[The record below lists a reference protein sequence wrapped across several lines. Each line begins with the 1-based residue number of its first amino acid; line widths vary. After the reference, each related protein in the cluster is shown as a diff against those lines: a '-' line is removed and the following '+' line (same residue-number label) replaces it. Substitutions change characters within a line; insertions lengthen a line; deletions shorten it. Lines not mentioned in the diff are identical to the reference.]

1 MRTKLGKYV
10 IKSELGHGAMG
21 VVYLA
26 EDPRL
31 HRPVA
36 LKTMSPSVAGD
47 PELLQRFYREAE
59 SAGQLRHPNI
69 VTIYDID
76 EAEGT
81 PFIAMEFLEGD
92 SLEKLI
98 RIRKPLP
105 MYRKL
110 DIIIQTCRGL
120 HYAHQRGIVHRD
132 VKPANIVVLN
142 DGQVKIVDFGIAR
155 ISDASMTRTGIILGT
170 PMYMSPEQVRGKS
183 VDPRSDIFSL
193 GVILYEFLTF
203 TSPFHAED
211 VPTIAYKILNEPPA
225 PLRTVIANCP
235 PQLDA
240 VQQKAIAKE
249 REERYQTA
257 EDLAFDLQQ
266 QADYVRRNMVDVFVQ
281 EGERY
286 FEAGNFTLAR
296 ESLQRVLE
304 LDSGH
309 NLAKNLL
316 NKVQEQLQAHQRAQ
330 KVEQGLRQAR
340 QALEGRLF
348 DEALDLFEEV
358 LRVDPANEPAQQG
371 KAQAA
376 EQRERNRLINQHLS
390 RAEEL
395 ASEADLQG
403 TREEVDKVLAIDPA
417 HPRAVQLKDW
427 LTKELVERER
437 VTQVQRHLED
447 AQQKLS
453 NRDFAAALALLEKAY
468 AIDPVNIE
476 IESLIRSTRESQERE
491 GRRKLLEQRLAEI
504 QEAIS
509 LEKLDD
515 AIHKAD
521 LTLQELPDNAQIVKL
536 RTQAVRLADLQKR
549 RLYVE
554 QQLQAARDAFQRNDF
569 PPAIAVLEKALET
582 APDDARL
589 AAYLKTVRE
598 AQETARLEDTRQTA
612 VRQASE
618 KIRAQDLAGAV
629 RVLEEATGSVGHSAE
644 LTDLLQFARDQ
655 QAEQMRQERIRQIL
669 GRAQGILREE
679 NYEDAIQFLER
690 SQSEVQ
696 APEVAEMLANARGQ
710 KRKIE
715 QRRAEM
721 VQQALRHVESNEPAK
736 AVGLLDS
743 APKIYFKDPNFQKTY
758 AQCRE
763 ALDRFSGIRRILDNV
778 GASVA
783 RDDLEAA
790 EKLLQQ
796 GLKTYSGEVNLLAAQ
811 KQVQEA
817 QQARRRR
824 QLVKVLDEAKLDMGR
839 MQYREA
845 LALLATKDWASAG
858 FPDLA
863 QEAALLRA
871 EANERHMEISARQ
884 TVIQQAS
891 PLTGAPA
898 EEPVSLLESQ
908 RRLREALREGAA
920 RHEKLPDQAP
930 HGPMPLSGGPTPQD
944 RGVEA
949 PGVKPPP
956 IAPPV
961 IRPAGPRPTPPPL
974 VTPAKPVRKGLPVA
988 VWAALAVIVLAVVGT
1003 AVWLLRPRT
1012 PAALGYAQL
1021 VTVPWAE
1028 VVSVKTAAG
1037 ETLDLKGQTPMRL
1050 ELPPGHYAIEL
1061 KDDQGTGQVEVDIK
1075 AGETTRVNYAFPQV
1089 NVNALVEELVSKY

>member
-47 PELLQRFYREAE
+47 SELLQRFYREAE

-105 MYRKL
+105 IYRKL
-110 DIIIQTCRGL
+110 DIIIQACRGL

-142 DGQVKIVDFGIAR
+142 DGLVKIVDFGIAR

-203 TSPFHAED
+203 INPFHAED
-211 VPTIAYKILNEPPA
+211 VPSIAYKILNEPPA
-225 PLRTVIANCP
+225 PLSKVIANCP
-235 PQLDA
+235 PRLDA
-240 VQQKAIAKE
+240 VQLKAIAKE

-286 FEAGNFTLAR
+286 LEAGNFTLAR
-296 ESLQRVLE
+296 ESLQKVLE

-309 NLAKNLL
+309 NLAKTLL
-316 NKVQEQLQAHQRAQ
+316 SKVQEQLQAHQRTQ

-348 DEALDLFEEV
+348 DEAVDLFDEV
-358 LRVDPANEPAQQG
+358 LRVDPANEEAREG
-371 KAQAA
+371 KVLAT
-376 EQRERNRLINQHLS
+376 EQRERYRLINQHLS

-403 TREEVDKVLAIDPA
+403 TRDEVDKVLAVDPA

-427 LTKELVERER
+427 VTKELAERER
-437 VTQVQRHLED
+437 LTQVQRHLEE
-447 AQQKLS
+447 AQERLAS
-453 NRDFAAALALLEKAY
+453 RDFVAALALLEKAH
-468 AIDPVNIE
+468 ALDPVNIE
-476 IESLIRSTRESQERE
+476 IESLIRTTRENQEKE
-491 GRRKLLEQRLAEI
+491 ERRKLLERRLAEI
-504 QEAIS
+504 HDAIS

-515 AIHKAD
+515 AVHKAD
-521 LTLQELPDNAQIVKL
+521 LALQELPDNAQIVKL

-549 RLYVE
+549 RIYVE

-569 PPAIAVLEKALET
+569 PTAIAVLEKALET

-598 AQETARLEDTRQTA
+598 AQEIARLEDARQTA
-612 VRQASE
+612 ARLANE
-618 KIRAQDLAGAV
+618 KIRTKDLAGAI
-629 RVLEEATGSVGHSAE
+629 RVLEEATGSVGQSAE

-655 QAEQMRQERIRQIL
+655 QEEQARQERIRQIL
-669 GRAQGILREE
+669 GRAQAILREE
-679 NYEDAIQFLER
+679 NYEDAIQFLAR
-690 SQSEVQ
+690 GQSEVQ
-696 APEVAEMLANARGQ
+696 APEIAELLANAREQ
-710 KRKIE
+710 KRKTE

-721 VQQALRHVESNEPAK
+721 MQQALRHVESNEPAK

-743 APKIYFKDPNFQKTY
+743 APKIYFKDPNFQRTY

-763 ALDRFSGIRRILDNV
+763 ALDRFSSIRRILDNV

-783 RDDLEAA
+783 GDDLDTA

-796 GLKTYSGEVNLLAAQ
+796 GLKTYSGEANLLAAQ

-824 QLVKVLDEAKLDMGR
+824 QVVKILEEAKLDMGR

-845 LALLATKDWASAG
+845 LALLATKDWTSVG

-891 PLTGAPA
+891 PIAGGPGD
-898 EEPVSLLESQ
+898 EPTSLLESQ
-908 RRLREALREGAA
+908 RRLREALRDGAA
-920 RHEKLPDQAP
+920 RQEKIPVQARQVP
-930 HGPMPLSGGPTPQD
+930 QPVSGFPAPQD
-944 RGVEA
+944 RGIEA

-956 IAPPV
+956 IGPAV
-961 IRPAGPRPTPPPL
+961 IRPTPSPP
-974 VTPAKPVRKGLPVA
+974 VAAIKPVRRGLPAV
-988 VWAALAVIVLAVVGT
+988 VWAGLAVIVLAVVGT

-1012 PAALGYAQL
+1012 PAALGYTQL
-1021 VTVPWAE
+1021 VTAPWAE

-1037 ETLDLKGQTPMRL
+1037 EKLDLKGQTPMRL
-1050 ELPPGHYAIEL
+1050 ELSPGHYVIEL
-1061 KDDQGTGQVEVDIK
+1061 KSAQAAGQVEVDVK

-1089 NVNALVEELVSKY
+1089 NVNALVDELVSKY

>member
-81 PFIAMEFLEGD
+81 PFIAMEFLEGE

-98 RIRKPLP
+98 RTRKPLP

-110 DIIIQTCRGL
+110 DIIIQACRGL

-142 DGQVKIVDFGIAR
+142 DGLVKIVDFGIAR

-225 PLRTVIANCP
+225 PLSTVITNCP
-235 PQLDA
+235 PNLEA
-240 VQQKAIAKE
+240 VQRKAIAKE
-249 REERYQTA
+249 REDRYQTA

-286 FEAGNFTLAR
+286 FEAGNLTLAR
-296 ESLQRVLE
+296 ESLQKVLE

-309 NLAKNLL
+309 NLAKSLL
-316 NKVQEQLQAHQRAQ
+316 YKVQEQLQVHQRAQ
-330 KVEQGLRQAR
+330 KVEQGMRQAG
-340 QALEGRLF
+340 QALENRLF
-348 DEALDLFEEV
+348 DEAIDLFDEV

-371 KAQAA
+371 KAQAT
-376 EQRERNRLINQHLS
+376 EQRERYRLINQHLS

-403 TREEVDKVLAIDPA
+403 TRDEVEKILAVDPA
-417 HPRAVQLKDW
+417 HPRAMQLKDW
-427 LTKELVERER
+427 VTKELAERER
-437 VTQVQRHLED
+437 VSRVQRHMEE
-447 AQQKLS
+447 AQQKLAS
-453 NRDFAAALALLEKAY
+453 RDFAAALVLLEKAY
-468 AIDPVNIE
+468 ALDPVNIE
-476 IESLIRSTRESQERE
+476 IESLIRSTRENQERE
-491 GRRKLLEQRLAEI
+491 ERRKLLEQRLAEI

-521 LTLQELPDNAQIVKL
+521 RALQELPDNAQIVKL

-549 RLYVE
+549 RLQVE
-554 QQLQAARDAFQRNDF
+554 QQLQGARDAFQRNDF
-569 PPAIAVLEKALET
+569 PAAIAVLEKALET

-598 AQETARLEDTRQTA
+598 AQEIARLETIRQTA
-612 VRQASE
+612 VRQANE
-618 KIRAQDLAGAV
+618 KIRGKDLAGAT
-629 RVLEEATGSVGHSAE
+629 RTLEEALGRVGQSAE

-655 QAEQMRQERIRQIL
+655 QAEQTRQEKIRQVL

-679 NYEDAIQFLER
+679 NYDDAIQFLDR
-690 SQSEVQ
+690 SQNEVQ
-696 APEVAEMLANARGQ
+696 APEIAEMLANAREQ
-710 KRKIE
+710 KRKLE

-721 VQQALRHVESNEPAK
+721 VQQALRHVASNEPAK

-763 ALDRFSGIRRILDNV
+763 ALERFTAIHRILDSV
-778 GASVA
+778 GTSVA

-796 GLKTYSGEVNLLAAQ
+796 GLKTYSGETNLLAAQ
-811 KQVQEA
+811 KEVREA

-824 QLVKVLDEAKLDMGR
+824 QLAKVLDEAKLDMGR
-839 MQYREA
+839 MQYHEA
-845 LALLATKDWASAG
+845 LELLATTDWPSSG

-863 QEAALLRA
+863 REAAALQA
-871 EANERHMEISARQ
+871 EATQRDLEMSSRQ

-891 PLTGAPA
+891 PLSGAAAGEPA
-898 EEPVSLLESQ
+898 SLLESQ
-908 RRLREALREGAA
+908 RRLKEALQEGTA
-920 RHEKLPDQAP
+920 RHERLQQQSPP
-930 HGPMPLSGGPTPQD
+930 VRP
-944 RGVEA
+944 VEA
-949 PGVKPPP
+949 PGVKPP

-961 IRPAGPRPTPPPL
+961 GVPGLRPGPMPP
-974 VTPAKPVRKGLPVA
+974 VTPVKPVRKGLPAA
-988 VWAALAVIVLAVVGT
+988 VWAGLAVVVLAVVGT
-1003 AVWLLRPRT
+1003 AVWLLRPHA
-1012 PAALGYAQL
+1012 PGVPGYAQV
-1021 VTVPWAE
+1021 VTVPWAQI
-1028 VVSVKTAAG
+1028 VSVKDPAG
-1037 ETLDLKGQTPMRL
+1037 KTLDLQGQTPLRL
-1050 ELPPGHYAIEL
+1050 ELPPGHYSIEL
-1061 KDDQGTGQVEVDIK
+1061 KNDQGAGQVEVDIK

-1089 NVNALVEELVSKY
+1089 NVNALVDELVSKY

>member
-36 LKTMSPSVAGD
+36 LKTMSPSMAGD
-47 PELLQRFYREAE
+47 SELLQRFYREAE

-98 RIRKPLP
+98 RIRRPLP
-105 MYRKL
+105 IYRKL

-142 DGQVKIVDFGIAR
+142 DGLVKIVDFGIAR

-203 TSPFHAED
+203 TSPFQAED
-211 VPTIAYKILNEPPA
+211 VPSIAYKILNEVPA
-225 PLRTVIANCP
+225 PLSKAIANCP

-286 FEAGNFTLAR
+286 LEAGNFTLAR
-296 ESLQRVLE
+296 ESLQKVLE

-309 NLAKNLL
+309 NLAKTLL

-348 DEALDLFEEV
+348 DEAVDLFDEV
-358 LRVDPANEPAQQG
+358 LRVDPANEEAREG
-371 KAQAA
+371 KAQATG
-376 EQRERNRLINQHLS
+376 QRERYRLINQHLS

-403 TREEVDKVLAIDPA
+403 TRDEVDKVLAVDPA
-417 HPRAVQLKDW
+417 HPRAVQLKEW
-427 LTKELVERER
+427 VTKELAERER
-437 VTQVQRHLED
+437 VTQVQRHLEE
-447 AQQKLS
+447 AQQRLA
-453 NRDFAAALALLEKAY
+453 NRDFVAALALLDKAH
-468 AIDPVNIE
+468 ALDPVNIE
-476 IESLIRSTRESQERE
+476 IESLIRTARENQEKE
-491 GRRKLLEQRLAEI
+491 ERRKLLERRLAEI
-504 QEAIS
+504 QEAIN

-515 AIHKAD
+515 AVHKAD
-521 LTLQELPDNAQIVKL
+521 LALQELPDNAQIVKL

-549 RLYVE
+549 RIYVE
-554 QQLQAARDAFQRNDF
+554 QQLQAARDAFQQNDF
-569 PPAIAVLEKALET
+569 PNAIAVLEKARET
-582 APDDARL
+582 APNDARL
-589 AAYLKTVRE
+589 GAYLKTVRE
-598 AQETARLEDTRQTA
+598 AQEIARLEDTRQTA
-612 VRQASE
+612 VRQANE
-618 KIRAQDLAGAV
+618 KIRTKDLAGAI
-629 RVLEEATGSVGHSAE
+629 RVLEEATGSVGQSAE

-655 QAEQMRQERIRQIL
+655 QEEQTRQQRIRQIL
-669 GRAQGILREE
+669 ARAQGILREE
-679 NYEDAIQFLER
+679 NYEDAIQFLQR

-696 APEVAEMLANARGQ
+696 APEIAEMLANAREQ
-710 KRKIE
+710 KRKTE

-721 VQQALRHVESNEPAK
+721 MQQALRHVESNEPAK

-743 APKIYFKDPNFQKTY
+743 APKIYFKDPNFQRTY

-763 ALDRFSGIRRILDNV
+763 ALDRFSGVRRILDNV

-783 RDDLEAA
+783 RDDLDTA
-790 EKLLQQ
+790 ERVLHQ
-796 GLKTYSGEVNLLAAQ
+796 GLKTYSGEANLLAAQ

-824 QLVKVLDEAKLDMGR
+824 QLVKILEEAKLDLGR

-863 QEAALLRA
+863 QEAGLLRA
-871 EANERHMEISARQ
+871 EANERQMEISARQ

-891 PLTGAPA
+891 PLAGGPTDEPA
-898 EEPVSLLESQ
+898 SLLESQ

-920 RHEKLPDQAP
+920 RQEKIPVQVPHAP
-930 HGPMPLSGGPTPQD
+930 APVSGIPAPQD
-944 RGVEA
+944 RGIEV

-956 IAPPV
+956 VGPPV
-961 IRPAGPRPTPPPL
+961 IRPAPPPP
-974 VTPAKPVRKGLPVA
+974 VTPVKAVRKGLPA
-988 VWAALAVIVLAVVGT
+988 VMWAALAVIVLAVVGT

-1012 PAALGYAQL
+1012 PAAPGYAQL
-1021 VTVPWAE
+1021 VTAPWAE
-1028 VVSVKTAAG
+1028 VVSVKTATG

-1050 ELPPGHYAIEL
+1050 ELSPGHYAIEL
-1061 KDDQGTGQVEVDIK
+1061 KNDQATGQVEVDIK

-1089 NVNALVEELVSKY
+1089 NVNALVDELVSKY